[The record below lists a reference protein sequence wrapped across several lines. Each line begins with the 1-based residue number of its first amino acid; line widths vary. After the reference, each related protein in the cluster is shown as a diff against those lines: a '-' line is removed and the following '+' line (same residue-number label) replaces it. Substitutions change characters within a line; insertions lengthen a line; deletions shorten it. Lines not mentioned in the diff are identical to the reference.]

1 MVSAKQWVMKSVPEA
16 GQPFNFDFNDPKSTF
31 KLNKVEISADTL
43 TDGEILVE
51 TLYLSNDPAQ
61 KFWIASID
69 KNYSKGVQPG
79 EIIPARG
86 LGKILASK
94 NKNYAAGDYVMGR
107 VGWTTAVI
115 ISDPD
120 SSEITKISKD
130 DVEELWWY
138 LSVLGST
145 ALTAY
150 FIFLKYAGLKE
161 TEECYGKTFLISGA
175 AGAVGS
181 LCTQIAI
188 NVFKASKVIAI
199 AGGPE
204 KVRYL
209 ESLSQNIVGVDYK
222 SETFKQDLETAAGGS
237 NTVDFFIDNVGGDIL
252 DLGVNLLKVH
262 GTVVACG
269 SISGYNDP
277 EKLAFKNYVTV
288 ITKRL
293 TLRGLLVSD
302 CRDEFPEAL
311 AKLKQWIKTKKIDAI
326 NSATVVDAS
335 GDNFEFVPVI
345 WSGLFKGINKGKLI
359 SMVKKE

>member
-1 MVSAKQWVMKSVPEA
+1 MVSAKQWVIKSAPQA
-16 GQPFNFDFNDPKSTF
+16 GEPFNFNFDDPESTF

-43 TDGEILVE
+43 RDGEILVE

-61 KFWIASID
+61 KFWIASVD
-69 KNYSKGVQPG
+69 KNYSKGVEPG

-86 LGKILASK
+86 LGKVLASK
-94 NKNYAAGDYVMGR
+94 NENYAIDDYVMGR
-107 VGWTTAVI
+107 VGWTTAVV

-120 SSEITKISKD
+120 SSEIAKISKD

-138 LSVLGST
+138 LSVLGAT

-150 FIFLKYAGLKE
+150 FIFFKYAGLKE
-161 TEECYGKTFLISGA
+161 TEECYGKNFLISGA

-181 LCTQIAI
+181 LCTQIAV
-188 NVFKASKVIAI
+188 NVFKASKVIVI

-209 ESLSQNIVGVDYK
+209 ESLGRNVVGVDYK
-222 SETFKQDLETAAGGS
+222 SDTFKHDLETAAGGPD
-237 NTVDFFIDNVGGDIL
+237 TVDFFIDNVGGDIL
-252 DLGVNLLKVH
+252 DLGVNLMKVH

-293 TLRGLLVSD
+293 TLRGLLVTD

-311 AKLKQWIKTKKIDAI
+311 AKLKQWIKNKYIDAA
-326 NSATVVDAS
+326 NSATIVDAS
-335 GDNFEFVPVI
+335 DDKFDLVPVI
-345 WSGLFKGINKGKLI
+345 WSGLFKSINKGKLI